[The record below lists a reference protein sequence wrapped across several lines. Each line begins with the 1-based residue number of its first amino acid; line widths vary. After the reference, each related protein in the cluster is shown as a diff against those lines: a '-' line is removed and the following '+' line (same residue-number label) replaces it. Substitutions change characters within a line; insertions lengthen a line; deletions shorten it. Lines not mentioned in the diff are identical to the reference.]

1 MLSTNMFFYIGFE
14 MLEPKGVFPAMQKVF
29 VTSMGYLLILYCL
42 SFLLFAII
50 RVLTG
55 VSIKR
60 LGYFSL
66 RHVSFSPKPGIQIS
80 IGKVGL
86 SLHRPNVARPGWL
99 SVHMSNFDLTFDP
112 KIVLDPES
120 QPASAH
126 KRQHYGDEPEESN
139 SMEREWSL
147 VPPKTT
153 LFYLMRF
160 ILRYTKCFDFSAA
173 SSSITYT
180 GIGCLIVGNFQFRI
194 DLRNM
199 MNRMKKNFVGTLDTH
214 KLKQGEIPAYCRLMM
229 YDFYLAESIDDDNP
243 RELLDAIGLDV
254 FGVLGIDDLS
264 VKDLSLTFK
273 SGKSLI
279 HTDKVAQIINS
290 LKQVR
295 QDIAE
300 QRAKEDST
308 NPKAPLTEKVKIFSE
323 SDIRNLVRIGTHLV
337 RVVKEVEFKASYIG
351 VFNVGTSSVE
361 ENDKKYFAGTAK
373 DLSLD
378 LRRLNPQSPGF
389 KLFFNEG
396 DSAHQAIFTM
406 SSVSIGI
413 DSEESGS
420 QELVYIPMTTMI
432 TRTNIFSKTIQ
443 FVKEN
448 DAPTNQSI
456 LLSNVNMTSPTVDIE
471 AHHIP
476 ILLQAL
482 SGETSSKSSKL
493 SLNSFRK
500 LWPRASIKLTIDQP
514 AARMLFSPN
523 KDLKPFPE
531 KSRSM
536 VISSSSK
543 INCDFE
549 SSHSTDPNDPAYN
562 SNASLQVTSF
572 DTWYRS
578 PSGTRYDVLLSENL
592 FVKISTVLNPSPSL
606 SISAIISNAHVLLT
620 KPELFRGI
628 REFMLHVKKG
638 KDRKPSRSKS
648 VTKTDQ
654 PKSFLRQLPL
664 WLSRMK
670 LEIADTA
677 VSIASEQQL
686 EGEDYHRGLTLKM
699 ENSVV
704 DYRKNWVHKTHRG
717 ETQVQGREM
726 ADGPDGQSRQLMI
739 TMKGIEGHQ
748 VVEPFGLEQ
757 KADNQFIRIPAVNVS
772 FVADMLDNSA
782 PVQCNV
788 IMKHALVKY
797 SLTLHLLTRTAVDLL
812 IHNLVLDEGKP
823 KTTAASSQMDV
834 MNVHVRT
841 DNIRVKA
848 AMPGEIKVMLETNC
862 FEVQLRQGFKPRCRA
877 TAIRLYSSHPY
888 IPEAWCRLIS
898 LKGAHAEMKH
908 KNDKE
913 NVLVNFD
920 GMRLNVPSQFIF
932 HKVLDNL
939 VTMFKAIILL
949 QTRYK
954 GGKKLKEEQES
965 EGKKGPKEKSTI
977 PNLPRIRIKSP
988 ALLMTIEDD
997 HFESRLGLI
1006 FQVGLREQ
1014 KIRLEKERAFES
1026 KAEAIRKA
1034 EEEKEKRDR
1043 EQHYETPSPASSS
1056 RIKKSTSSLRLNK
1069 GSQKSPGKASSG
1081 LGNSVA
1087 NSSSESINSVPS
1099 RAESEEQM
1107 HSEHSGLQSHVSSFF
1122 EPMNPLRGVS
1132 GGKGHH
1138 QHKKSKPLLTKPIQT
1153 AFHHSSRKKSG
1164 IRYKMTQT
1172 KPPDE
1177 KSSVG
1182 IEEARQKLNENISK
1196 SWIRKFNEALESQRD
1211 AVQRNIHNIWGS
1223 DEIDEETAANE
1234 RIVEYS
1240 DDPILFCSIFKNLDL
1255 LLRTPS
1261 FNNTQLRE
1269 FLHNIG
1275 KGLPMDTRFSLLV
1288 PLYAELSMSEWRTQL
1303 RDYPLPLIHF
1313 PELHSSQDPSLRS
1326 VKIKGELVVAEELWP
1341 DEASIRRIRLPL
1353 VPKAADFPNNPQLQN
1368 YILEVIRTIS
1378 AVKIYTDLNVDVN
1391 TKNPTRITWA
1401 NSMQPA
1407 IQTVMLAFDSFSKPP
1422 IDPSS
1427 KVGFWDKIRFIFHAR
1442 IDINWREGDVFLM
1455 LKGSRSPYD
1464 LLSDGAG
1471 FVMGWRNNVKL
1482 SVNSTDNP
1490 KELLIAD
1497 SEEYILAVPNYI
1509 AQEADYMRK
1518 AYVFSHAMLSRSSF
1532 NEYTKFRKVLMKLSG
1547 KVRWVAGLLFEM
1559 DREGSLERTSEFR
1572 PHYEVQLR
1580 KPEYIS
1586 DVEHYDTYKGFRS
1599 QYMHMATSVTS
1610 KYNDDDA
1617 DDGQSYNTVHLTP
1630 RALYHFRS
1638 WWGLFDGSLSLPIR
1652 SGRLFQERPERKPK
1666 FGRHLFTVK
1675 YQLSISPLFIA
1686 HSYMHPHS
1694 EDLTKNNK
1702 QEATGLKAKVE
1713 NFTMDLHQ
1721 RREQEYGKRW
1731 RMKVHQ
1737 GELDFQETDLRVIM
1751 AQFKERSTQEL
1762 VARKL
1767 GVESSP
1773 SSLLETEQSSS
1784 SATNSAHLSGKFK
1797 VSDNDFSW
1805 VDMNDYAEIDA
1816 TPVKSIPKITVLP
1829 WLYTPRWT
1837 YIRQTDHSNTEIG
1850 VKDDGEEF
1858 IKFGNEQAH
1867 DCLIGKSHPE
1877 ETQVNL
1883 MRRRVTEI
1891 DEQLKTDDATLDSLL
1906 SDLKQYPD
1914 EPHITERVKRLRKE
1928 IRNLTSRRKAIVTV
1942 IERNS
1947 NYGSDAQ
1954 STEGLAARGSV
1965 GTGERLSPM
1974 ETAGTTGASSSARSL
1989 ISNLDE
1995 TAYHEEDNAF
2005 SNRYIIH
2012 NVQFKWNNSV
2022 RNAVYRYMHKVGD
2035 RRAFS
2040 YFITRKA
2047 VKYIE
2052 DLIEKQQSR
2061 NSEQQ
2066 GNDEQETEEAP
2077 EDTTAAGNESGCTKD
2092 EVERLIGQMF
2102 KAGTFQHNPE
2112 GEEAAKSNDDNTPI
2126 QPEENAP
2133 IGSGEHR
2140 LNNFETDL
2148 REVREG
2154 HEANN
2159 TYLVRFTSPQIQL
2172 VSDQNPDQ
2180 CVLVT
2185 SQNIELKIINVMDN
2199 DEEQDEVSGLVETRY
2214 GVLLQEAQFF
2224 VLSQSDIKEGSVVL
2238 FSTNSYGCGKSISWP
2253 PWLALECCYDSKPL
2267 SEALVVDKTSVALR
2281 YDKPNTLRVQK
2292 LLSKQSTRQ
2301 SHDEKFCAN
2310 LVRAEKY
2317 RANRISVDFP
2327 KVVATCDSTQYFAIY
2342 TIVVDLLVYSEPIR
2356 RKRSEALEEV
2366 LLATDFSDLNKAVGR
2381 LNQLQE
2387 DIRHL
2392 QELRTEFAVRMGE
2405 LDEQGRADST
2415 TIEVEYQHSLL
2426 ELMVM
2431 MRALREGMQRGNYQ
2445 REDVAE
2451 LLKWAIASD
2460 QIIWHVLSKDRK
2472 PFLDIGLADAS
2483 FNRIEGRD
2491 GFNSNTVEVGMMQG
2505 FNLTP
2510 HTLYPELFSPYIE
2523 NDNDD
2528 LKQGNSKQ
2536 KLIYVEWT
2544 MLDPIGGIPVM
2555 ERFGVSLLPLKLQ
2568 LERDTGKRIFE
2579 YIFPSSA
2586 DGDES
2591 PFVVSHFHKKSGSTE
2606 LVEESDRDSAVDEG
2620 GESEMQDDG
2629 DSSSTD
2635 DDEYTSVYD
2644 NDQGSISSSKLAKVS
2659 LLAGGHRR
2667 LLGASQ
2673 KPVFGTGSGSSLSAA
2688 GKSKS
2693 RGRSPTTDSS
2703 SVLSHQRSSSRI
2715 RSVSGHSDASS
2726 NNLGRRGKGKEKHTD
2741 DLSLMMQRS
2750 SNYMSIVDIK
2760 IESTVLCIS
2769 YKGHGSRNLTDI
2781 HEFVIRLPELEYK
2794 NKMWSNLDLALRLKK
2809 GKEGL

>member
-1 MLSTNMFFYIGFE
+1 
-14 MLEPKGVFPAMQKVF
+14 MLEPKGVFPALQKVLL
-29 VTSMGYLLILYCL
+29 TSMGYLLILYFL
-42 SFLLFAII
+42 SFLLFAIV

-66 RHVSFSPKPGIQIS
+66 RYVSFSPKPGIQIS

-120 QPASAH
+120 QPAKTH
-126 KRQHYGDEPEESN
+126 QRQHYEDEPDEEES
-139 SMEREWSL
+139 SPLEREWSL

-160 ILRYTKCFDFSAA
+160 ILRYSKCFDFSAG

-180 GIGCLIVGNFQFRI
+180 GIGCLIVGNFHFRI

-214 KLKQGEIPAYCRLMM
+214 KLKQGEIPAYCRLIMH
-229 YDFYLAESIDDDNP
+229 DFYIAESIDDENP
-243 RELLDAIGLDV
+243 KELLDAIGLDV

-279 HTDKVAQIINS
+279 YADKLAQIINS

-295 QDIAE
+295 QNIAE
-300 QRAKEDST
+300 RRVNDDT
-308 NPKAPLTEKVKIFSE
+308 TKAETSSAEKAKIFSE
-323 SDIRNLVRIGTHLV
+323 SDIKNLVRIGTHLV

-351 VFNVGTSSVE
+351 IFNIQTSTVE
-361 ENDKKYFAGTAK
+361 ENDKKYFAGAAK

-378 LRRLNPQSPGF
+378 LRRLNSRSPGF

-406 SSVSIGI
+406 SSVSFGI
-413 DSEESGS
+413 DCEESGS

-432 TRTNIFSKTIQ
+432 TRSNIFSKTIQ
-443 FVKEN
+443 FVREN

-456 LLSNVNMTSPTVDIE
+456 LLSNINMTSPTVDIE
-471 AHHIP
+471 AHQVP
-476 ILLQAL
+476 ILLQSL
-482 SGETSSKSSKL
+482 SGKTSSKSPKF
-493 SLNSFRK
+493 SLRSFRK

-523 KDLKPFPE
+523 KEAMDSPE
-531 KSRSM
+531 SSRSM

-549 SSHSTDPNDPAYN
+549 SSHSTDANDLAYN

-592 FVKISTVLNPSPSL
+592 FVKISTVINPSPCV

-638 KDRKPSRSKS
+638 KDRKASRSKPVVKS
-648 VTKTDQ
+648 DQ
-654 PKSFLRQLPL
+654 PTSFLRQLPL
-664 WLSRMK
+664 WLSRVK
-670 LEIADTA
+670 IEIADTA
-677 VSIASEQQL
+677 VSIASERQL
-686 EGEDYHRGLTLKM
+686 EGKDYHRGLTLKM

-704 DYRKNWVHKTHRG
+704 DYRKNWMHRTHRG
-717 ETQVQGREM
+717 ELQEQAYDM
-726 ADGPDGQSRQLMI
+726 ADETDGQSRQLMI

-748 VVEPFGLEQ
+748 IVEPFGIEQ
-757 KADNQFIRIPAVNVS
+757 KQNNQFMRIPGVNVS
-772 FVADMLDNSA
+772 FVADMLDTLT

-788 IMKHALVKY
+788 IMKHALVNY
-797 SLTLHLLTRTAVDLL
+797 SLTLHLLARTAIDLL
-812 IHNLVLDEGKP
+812 VHNLVLNEGQP
-823 KTTAASSQMDV
+823 RSSTGSSQMDS

-848 AMPGEIKVMLETNC
+848 AMPGDIKVMLETNS
-862 FEVQLRQGFKPRCRA
+862 FEVQLRRGFKPRCRA

-939 VTMFKAIILL
+939 VTMFKGIILL

-954 GGKKLKEEQES
+954 GGQKLKEEQES

-977 PNLPRIRIKSP
+977 PNLPRIRIKTPS
-988 ALLMTIEDD
+988 LLMTIEDD

-1006 FQVGLREQ
+1006 FQVGIREQ
-1014 KIRLEKERAFES
+1014 KIRLEKERAFEAKAKAIK
-1026 KAEAIRKA
+1026 KAEQ
-1034 EEEKEKRDR
+1034 EEKEKRDR
-1043 EQHYETPSPASSS
+1043 EQNYETPSPASSS
-1056 RIKKSTSSLRLNK
+1056 RVKKSTSNLRLNK
-1069 GSQKSPGKASSG
+1069 GSQKSPGKTASG
-1081 LGNSVA
+1081 LGNSA
-1087 NSSSESINSVPS
+1087 YNSSSDSINSVPS
-1099 RAESEEQM
+1099 RADSEEQM

-1122 EPMNPLRGVS
+1122 EPMNPLKGVS
-1132 GGKGHH
+1132 GAKPHN
-1138 QHKKSKPLLTKPIQT
+1138 HKKGKPLLTKPIQT
-1153 AFHHSSRKKSG
+1153 AFHHGSRKKSG
-1164 IRYKMTQT
+1164 VRYKMTKT

-1196 SWIRKFNEALESQRD
+1196 SWIRKFNEALECQRA
-1211 AVQRNIHNIWGS
+1211 AVQRNIDNIWGS

-1261 FNNTQLRE
+1261 FNNTQLRG

-1275 KGLPMDTRFSLLV
+1275 KGLPIDTKFSLLV
-1288 PLYAELSMSEWRTQL
+1288 PLYVELSMSEWRTQL

-1353 VPKAADFPNNPQLQN
+1353 VPKAAETPDDPKLQN
-1368 YILEVIRTIS
+1368 YIIEVIRTIS

-1442 IDINWREGDVFLM
+1442 IDLNWREGDVFLM

-1471 FVMGWRNNVKL
+1471 FVMGWKKNVKL
-1482 SVNSTDNP
+1482 SINSTDNP
-1490 KELLIAD
+1490 KELLITD

-1509 AQEADYMRK
+1509 AQEADYLRK
-1518 AYVFSHAMLSRSSF
+1518 AYVFSHALFSRS
-1532 NEYTKFRKVLMKLSG
+1532 NYDEYTRFRKVLMKLSG
-1547 KVRWVAGLLFEM
+1547 KVRWTAGLLFEM
-1559 DREGSLERTSEFR
+1559 DREGTMERTSDFR

-1580 KPEYIS
+1580 KPAYIS
-1586 DVEHYDTYKGFRS
+1586 DIENYDTYKGFRS
-1599 QYMHMATSVTS
+1599 QYMHMATSVSSTY
-1610 KYNDDDA
+1610 KGDDEDNE
-1617 DDGQSYNTVHLTP
+1617 QSYNTVHLTP

-1686 HSYMHPHS
+1686 HSYMHPRS

-1702 QEATGLKAKVE
+1702 QEATGLKAKVQK
-1713 NFTMDLHQ
+1713 FTMDLHQ

-1731 RMKVHQ
+1731 RMKVHT

-1773 SSLLETEQSSS
+1773 SSLLATEQSSS

-1805 VDMNDYAEIDA
+1805 IDMDDYAEIDA

-1829 WLYTPRWT
+1829 WLYSPRWT

-1850 VKDDGEEF
+1850 VKDDGEEY

-1877 ETQVNL
+1877 ETQVEL
-1883 MRRRVTEI
+1883 MRRRVNEI

-1914 EPHITERVKRLRKE
+1914 EPHVTERVCRLRKE
-1928 IRNLTSRRKAIVTV
+1928 IKNLTSRRKAIVKV

-1947 NYGSDAQ
+1947 SYGSDDQ
-1954 STEGLAARGSV
+1954 SSERLARGSV

-1989 ISNLDE
+1989 MSNLDE

-2005 SNRYIIH
+2005 NNRYIIH
-2012 NVQFKWNNSV
+2012 NVQFKWNNAV

-2061 NSEQQ
+2061 NNGQHT
-2066 GNDEQETEEAP
+2066 NDEPES
-2077 EDTTAAGNESGCTKD
+2077 EDTPDDGTTGYEGGCTKD

-2102 KAGTFQHNPE
+2102 KAGTFQSNNDSTETNE
-2112 GEEAAKSNDDNTPI
+2112 GTTKDHDNSAPI

-2133 IGSGEHR
+2133 VGSCEHR
-2140 LNNFETDL
+2140 LNNFETEL

-2185 SQNIELKIINVMDN
+2185 SQNIELKIVNVMDN

-2224 VLSQSDIKEGSVVL
+2224 VLGQSDIKEGAVVL
-2238 FSTNSYGCGKSISWP
+2238 FSSNSYGCGKSVSWP

-2267 SEALVVDKTSVALR
+2267 NELLVVDRTSVALR

-2301 SHDEKFCAN
+2301 SHDDKFCAN
-2310 LVRAEKY
+2310 LVRADKY

-2327 KVVATCDSTQYFAIY
+2327 KVVATCDSTQYFAVY
-2342 TIVVDLLVYSEPIR
+2342 TIVVDLLVYSEPVR
-2356 RKRSEALEEV
+2356 RQRSEALEEV

-2387 DIRHL
+2387 DIRQL

-2405 LDEQGRADST
+2405 LDEQGRSDST
-2415 TIEVEYQHSLL
+2415 TIEVEYQHSVM

-2431 MRALREGMQRGNYQ
+2431 MRALREGMQRGNYH

-2460 QIIWHVLSKDRK
+2460 QIIWHVLSKDRG

-2505 FNLTP
+2505 FNLTA
-2510 HTLYPELFSPYIE
+2510 HTLYPELFSPYIQ
-2523 NDNDD
+2523 NDDDD

-2579 YIFPSSA
+2579 YIFPASA

-2591 PFVVSHFHKKSGSTE
+2591 PFVVSHFQKKSG
-2606 LVEESDRDSAVDEG
+2606 EESDRDSAVDEG

-2644 NDQGSISSSKLAKVS
+2644 NDQGSINSSKLGKLS
-2659 LLAGGHRR
+2659 LLSGSHRR
-2667 LLGASQ
+2667 LLGTNQ
-2673 KPVFGTGSGSSLSAA
+2673 KAIFGTGSGSSLSAA

-2693 RGRSPTTDSS
+2693 RGRSPNTDSS
-2703 SVLSHQRSSSRI
+2703 SIMSHKRSSSRL

-2726 NNLGRRGKGKEKHTD
+2726 SQLSKKGKGKDKHTD

-2760 IESTVLCIS
+2760 IETTLLCVS

-2809 GKEGL
+2809 GKKDS